1 MKDARKDNRSYYDD
15 FAAWYEKERH
25 HGYHALLDRLQ
36 IEIAA
41 DFCRDREV
49 LEIGCG
55 TGMILKEIAP
65 LARHAKGVDISP
77 GMLEK
82 ARARGLDVVEG
93 SATALPYPDASFDAA
108 YSFKVLAHVEDIRAA
123 MSEVHRVLRPGG
135 VAALE
140 FYNKRSIRY
149 AIKRF
154 KRPNKVS
161 EKTNDHEV
169 YTRYDSLDDVKSYL
183 PGGPAG
189 RGRARR
195 AGVHPVRTGAP
206 RPRRPARAVEGRTL
220 GARSA
225 RDGRFRW
232 LPGRIGPQAGVS
244 SAVAMI
250 SLFLHCTIKIALPAE
265 RTAASN
271 LCVAQNAGDHRR
283 VHPEAPHGNDDSR

>member
-135 VAALE
+135 LAALE

-161 EKTNDHEV
+161 EQTNDHEV

-183 PGGPAG
+183 PAG
-189 RGRARR
+189 LR
-195 AGVHPVRTGAP
+195 
-206 RPRRPARAVEGRTL
+206 VEGVRGVRVFTPFAQAHL
-220 GARSA
+220 VPGVRHVLSKAERWA
-225 RDGRFRW
+225 RDQ
-232 LPGRIGPQAGVS
+232 PVTAGFGG
-244 SAVAMI
+244 
-250 SLFLHCTIKIALPAE
+250 FLVVLVRK
-265 RTAASN
+265 
-271 LCVAQNAGDHRR
+271 QG
-283 VHPEAPHGNDDSR
+283 